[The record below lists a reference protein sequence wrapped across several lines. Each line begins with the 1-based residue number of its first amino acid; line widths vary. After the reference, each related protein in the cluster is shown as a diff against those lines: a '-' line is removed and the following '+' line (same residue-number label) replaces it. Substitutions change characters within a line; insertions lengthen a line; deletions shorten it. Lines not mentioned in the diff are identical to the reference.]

1 MMDKTLGQMVRES
14 MASSRETFERLNGVL
29 ARQQQQ
35 AVEDYAAWLV
45 DELERMAEWITVRP
59 LPVP

>member
-1 MMDKTLGQMVRES
+1 MDKTLGQMVRES